1 MREFAIGFLF
11 GLLILLVLAAM
22 MVAQMVR

>member
-22 MVAQMVR
+22 MVAQMGR